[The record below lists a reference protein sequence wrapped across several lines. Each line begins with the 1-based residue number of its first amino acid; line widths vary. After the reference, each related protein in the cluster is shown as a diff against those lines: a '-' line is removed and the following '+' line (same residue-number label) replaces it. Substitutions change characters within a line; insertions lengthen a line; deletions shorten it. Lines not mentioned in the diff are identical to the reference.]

1 MGNKKRVVKSLCA
14 HLQKGREVLA
24 QRRAAEAE
32 AKAQALA
39 AEAEATAQA
48 DAGAYEAQLH
58 QLQADLLQRE
68 QQVADTQR
76 LQQLQQQMHD
86 IQREEIQRK
95 EQQVV
100 EQQHQL
106 QQQQADLH
114 LREKQVAEQQ
124 HELQQQQADMHLRE
138 QQVAEQHK
146 LQQQQQA
153 DMHLREQQ
161 VAEQHQLQQQQQE
174 DMHLREQQVTEQ
186 QHQLQHQLRQVA
198 EQQHQL
204 QQQQQADMQ
213 LREKQVAEQH
223 QLQQLQQQLNR
234 LQQQLEAQR
243 GAELQ
248 RQVQQQ
254 LAAQQHLLQQQQADL
269 LLKQQQVEKQLQEA
283 ADQQA
288 VSANHPLPD
297 HPTCSPLV
305 PGSLRSPLFKRP
317 RQDTTLT
324 PMPSLPARARM
335 AASRADFG
343 HTRRSSTGAQRSP
356 HCVADDQQ
364 QICHAARGRLDEPQG
379 AAASIAAAA
388 VAAVLR
394 AAVEADAAGAA
405 VGGGRSG
412 ATGGDLRTHRQQQ
425 PQQQQPL
432 STSPRASAGA
442 MRKARGNPTPT
453 IPSTIRPVWDLR
465 LHRQQQQQPQPLS
478 TSPQAWQLRL
488 QPLLNEFQKYPVEEG
503 AELLDRLHQHR
514 RMQSVV
520 SLATCV
526 VPPTPD
532 QVLGSIMVE
541 SLRPVLAGIKPA
553 PGGQRSTNQQPFNT
567 ALIMTMGRGIE
578 QHGIKRTARQL
589 GITPLAVKRARRSHL
604 SNLAA
609 GAAADWA
616 AAPLRLG
623 RRCLSQEQ
631 LEYVRTF
638 FKEHSS
644 PSPMYKDVRR
654 YYVRMTAGRP
664 LHCRGSSSKKS
675 EVRMSR
681 RYVDR
686 SLKKLYL
693 EYERECPAN
702 LKVGSTA
709 FEILRPPWVKR
720 ITAAH
725 KQVCV
730 CIPCET
736 CELQLDQ
743 LGKHMDSL
751 ELPED
756 SQPLDDSD
764 SDCGSDSGGGGWAA
778 EGVARAAEGGGT
790 AGGAAVRVDLDSATV
805 QSWFVCPCKVGT
817 KPRLACL
824 QRKCDAC
831 KDRKVGVKA
840 GCEGV
845 QLQYRQFNKLDNG
858 QGVVLATVQTTLGG
872 LVAGLNDL
880 MQKQLWHQYLAKHQ
894 RATFRAHCAAV
905 KNTPGLVVVS
915 CDWSEKLTIHQDI
928 ACQGAYWKQRTMSV
942 FVACAHYQDMAGNYR
957 EESVFVSADK
967 CDQSAEAST
976 TALVQVIE
984 CLLQGRRHP
993 DGILGV
999 ASNLD
1004 GIRQQQRK
1012 PNTAIAYNTQLC
1024 KIKKRRGRVCVEEG
1038 WDFVPDG
1045 AGGTAPHGQGTSP
1058 AQVPALQQVPSLQ
1071 QVPWPGSCP
1080 AQVPALQQVPWPGTS
1095 PAQVP
1100 ALQQVP
1106 WACTCPALQQEPAL
1120 QQLPWPGSCPAQV
1133 PALQQVPSLQQV
1145 PWPGTSPAQVPAL
1158 QQLPWPGTS
1167 PAQVPAL
1174 QQVPSQGLPCNT
1186 CPAKGPALE
1195 APQRQ
1200 RSIASLTDTA
1210 VVVQAEA
1217 DAHFQQLA
1225 AASGGPNKKRTSRAW
1240 SGYLAW
1246 LEEAYPQQVSVAR
1259 RWKQD
1264 PSASDAQ
1271 VNAMLAEAQ
1280 LPKAVLTTPMK
1291 QLQQTRAATGNAPP
1305 AVGWAR
1311 KQLAFPTAPDSQLVA
1326 GAGPSVGLAAARL
1339 AAAPP
1344 EEAWAAPSAGSAANE
1359 LAVVSPPNESGV
1371 GPSTG
1376 LASAPLQGGAGMTA
1390 DSDIAAAADVLV
1402 LEILKGVRDQTGAD
1416 VQPQVLKNVVSRI
1429 ATNVKK
1435 EVAKALRLPL
1445 KADAAGKKPWSGY
1458 ALFSGMKRAE
1468 IGNAAIAA
1476 AWQGAAQDVYAV
1488 YAAIVNN
1495 LEGRAGY

>member
-1 MGNKKRVVKSLCA
+1 MGSVRQGVSVLRSPGRHHGIDLQTDNANMADAYYGGRAVHQWYQQQASPTEAIHVKRVLKRKPKTLSDAEWEEYERQVKAMGNKKRVVKSLCA

-174 DMHLREQQVTEQ
+174 DMHLREDGQTGQQ
-186 QHQLQHQLRQVA
+186 RPSGVA
-198 EQQHQL
+198 
-204 QQQQQADMQ
+204 A
-213 LREKQVAEQH
+213 
-223 QLQQLQQQLNR
+223 
-234 LQQQLEAQR
+234 
-243 GAELQ
+243 
-248 RQVQQQ
+248 
-254 LAAQQHLLQQQQADL
+254 
-269 LLKQQQVEKQLQEA
+269 
-283 ADQQA
+283 A
-288 VSANHPLPD
+288 VSARSSWSMCAP
-297 HPTCSPLV
+297 
-305 PGSLRSPLFKRP
+305 SLRSTAVRHPC
-317 RQDTTLT
+317 
-324 PMPSLPARARM
+324 
-335 AASRADFG
+335 
-343 HTRRSSTGAQRSP
+343 TRT
-356 HCVADDQQ
+356 
-364 QICHAARGRLDEPQG
+364 
-379 AAASIAAAA
+379 
-388 VAAVLR
+388 
-394 AAVEADAAGAA
+394 
-405 VGGGRSG
+405 
-412 ATGGDLRTHRQQQ
+412 
-425 PQQQQPL
+425 
-432 STSPRASAGA
+432 
-442 MRKARGNPTPT
+442 
-453 IPSTIRPVWDLR
+453 
-465 LHRQQQQQPQPLS
+465 
-478 TSPQAWQLRL
+478 
-488 QPLLNEFQKYPVEEG
+488 
-503 AELLDRLHQHR
+503 
-514 RMQSVV
+514 
-520 SLATCV
+520 
-526 VPPTPD
+526 
-532 QVLGSIMVE
+532 
-541 SLRPVLAGIKPA
+541 
-553 PGGQRSTNQQPFNT
+553 
-567 ALIMTMGRGIE
+567 
-578 QHGIKRTARQL
+578 
-589 GITPLAVKRARRSHL
+589 
-604 SNLAA
+604 
-609 GAAADWA
+609 
-616 AAPLRLG
+616 
-623 RRCLSQEQ
+623 
-631 LEYVRTF
+631 
-638 FKEHSS
+638 
-644 PSPMYKDVRR
+644 
-654 YYVRMTAGRP
+654 
-664 LHCRGSSSKKS
+664 SSKKS

-764 SDCGSDSGGGGWAA
+764 SDCGSDSGGGDGEVHVLLAEHIANADAQDLAGVLDAGVLDEGGLEKLVSDAQNARAA

-790 AGGAAVRVDLDSATV
+790 VGGAAVRVDLDSATV

-858 QGVVLATVQTTLGG
+858 QGVELATVQTTLGG

-880 MQKQLWHQYLAKHQ
+880 MQKQLWHQNLAKHQ

-1004 GIRQQQRK
+1004 GVGDGRDDGEGWVGKMDMR
-1012 PNTAIAYNTQLC
+1012 QLC
-1024 KIKKRRGRVCVEEG
+1024 LWSDGCASQFKGAKAIRLHWHLANRFGVPVQWSYGATSHFKSTHDSEGGVAKREWREQMLVHPELVGKVC
-1038 WDFVPDG
+1038 G
-1045 AGGTAPHGQGTSP
+1045 A
-1058 AQVPALQQVPSLQ
+1058 
-1071 QVPWPGSCP
+1071 
-1080 AQVPALQQVPWPGTS
+1080 
-1095 PAQVP
+1095 
-1100 ALQQVP
+1100 
-1106 WACTCPALQQEPAL
+1106 
-1120 QQLPWPGSCPAQV
+1120 
-1133 PALQQVPSLQQV
+1133 
-1145 PWPGTSPAQVPAL
+1145 
-1158 QQLPWPGTS
+1158 
-1167 PAQVPAL
+1167 
-1174 QQVPSQGLPCNT
+1174 
-1186 CPAKGPALE
+1186 
-1195 APQRQ
+1195 
-1200 RSIASLTDTA
+1200 
-1210 VVVQAEA
+1210 
-1217 DAHFQQLA
+1217 
-1225 AASGGPNKKRTSRAW
+1225 
-1240 SGYLAW
+1240 
-1246 LEEAYPQQVSVAR
+1246 
-1259 RWKQD
+1259 
-1264 PSASDAQ
+1264 
-1271 VNAMLAEAQ
+1271 
-1280 LPKAVLTTPMK
+1280 AVLTDWANKHFAVPCHAQDTSASHRQRGHIMRRRYLVLDDARQATVCSMPEADVERMHDDVKGCRAMHRMVFTPDREQPKWAMAACACSTCMRVPCLPCMK
-1291 QLQQTRAATGNAPP
+1291 
-1305 AVGWAR
+1305 
-1311 KQLAFPTAPDSQLVA
+1311 PDSTTPLKPMPMFQDGMVKE
-1326 GAGPSVGLAAARL
+1326 VRED
-1339 AAAPP
+1339 
-1344 EEAWAAPSAGSAANE
+1344 EECYA
-1359 LAVVSPPNESGV
+1359 L
-1371 GPSTG
+1371 
-1376 LASAPLQGGAGMTA
+1376 LMLYH
-1390 DSDIAAAADVLV
+1390 SDLLHDEVCFGKLTNKHCERYRMHMGWKRQDGRRDLRRLV
-1402 LEILKGVRDQTGAD
+1402 LRELRTEELEAEYEAD
-1416 VQPQVLKNVVSRI
+1416 N
-1429 ATNVKK
+1429 
-1435 EVAKALRLPL
+1435 
-1445 KADAAGKKPWSGY
+1445 GY
-1458 ALFSGMKRAE
+1458 G
-1468 IGNAAIAA
+1468 
-1476 AWQGAAQDVYAV
+1476 WV
-1488 YAAIVNN
+1488 
-1495 LEGRAGY
+1495 